1 MTKQSTAALPK
12 ARSTRLVV
20 RELDSETLIYDLK
33 SHKATCLNAFSAQV
47 WRLCDGNRT
56 VHDITEALAPAD
68 PAEGTV
74 ALALKKLTQADLLTG
89 KIQGAH
95 PADGAPTRRAVIHG
109 ALALT
114 AAIPVVTTITVPTS
128 AQAVSPCVA
137 GTLANGSACSCNEDC
152 ISCCCVDQGE
162 GRIVCANINAC

>member
-1 MTKQSTAALPK
+1 MTKQSRSALPK

-20 RELDSETLIYDLK
+20 RELDSETLIYDRV

-74 ALALKKLTQADLLTG
+74 ALTLKKLTQANLLTG
-89 KIQGAH
+89 MIRGTH
-95 PADGAPTRRAVIHG
+95 SAPRDHTRRTVIHG
-109 ALALT
+109 ALALA
-114 AAIPVVTTITVPTS
+114 AAIPVVTTITVPTA
-128 AQAVSPCVA
+128 AQAVTCTPFGQPCDRFRS
-137 GTLANGSACSCNEDC
+137 N
-152 ISCCCVDQGE
+152 CCPGLN
-162 GRIVCANINAC
+162 CASTFPSRDTFCG